1 MEWMVDDHLRDKPA
15 AAVAMFHRFVELI
28 ERCGPFTYAVSK
40 TTVTF
45 KGSSR
50 GFAGARPTTRGL
62 LSGYFDLQRAVDDD
76 RITNV
81 TPYTGRLFVHRFS
94 VSSIDQLD
102 DDFGAL
108 LGEAY
113 RVGAGDH
120 RVG

>member
-1 MEWMVDDHLRDKPA
+1 MDWTIEDHLRDKPA
-15 AAVAMFHRFVELI
+15 AAVAMFHCFVELI

-40 TTVTF
+40 TTVTM
-45 KGSSR
+45 KGTSR

-62 LSGYFDLQRAVDDD
+62 LSGYFDLQRQVDDH
-76 RITNV
+76 RVTTV

-94 VSSIDQLD
+94 LSSIDELD
-102 DDFGAL
+102 DDFAGL